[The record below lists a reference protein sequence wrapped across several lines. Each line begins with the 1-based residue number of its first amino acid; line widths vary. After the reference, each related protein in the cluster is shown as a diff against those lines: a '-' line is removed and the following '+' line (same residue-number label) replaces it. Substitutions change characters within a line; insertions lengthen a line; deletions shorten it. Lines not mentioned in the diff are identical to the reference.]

1 MKSAN
6 KMSVTIVKL
15 SFSIYLYLLSRID
28 TGTYVFVHLAYP
40 STLLEEDAF
49 FIKETDSLQIDL

>member
-28 TGTYVFVHLAYP
+28 NGTYVFVHFANL
-40 STLLEEDAF
+40 STLLKEGAF
-49 FIKETDSLQIDL
+49 FYKETDSLQN